1 MSREL
6 SEPYGH
12 DENFL
17 AIFSFTHFIKFST
30 FKKTQIYCSL
40 KIKFEL
46 ISINTNFVHFL
57 SLKDGVAGFY

>member
-30 FKKTQIYCSL
+30 FKKTQIY
-40 KIKFEL
+40 
-46 ISINTNFVHFL
+46 
-57 SLKDGVAGFY
+57 